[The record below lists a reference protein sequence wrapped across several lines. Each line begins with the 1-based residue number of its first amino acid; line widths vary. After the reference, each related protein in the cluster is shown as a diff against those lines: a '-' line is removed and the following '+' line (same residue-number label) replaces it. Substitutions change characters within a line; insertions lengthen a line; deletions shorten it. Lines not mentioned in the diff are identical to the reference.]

1 MKEQDIISF
10 KDFLGKSLSPK
21 SLEILSRIDFEEEN
35 IDENIEN
42 DIIEE
47 EVDSEN
53 EYTEVEEVDS
63 ENEYTEVEEE
73 KEKEIVD
80 DFYYLYSDKNEN
92 FICDIHIEGANPES
106 SEVRLIVES
115 KNWNIMFNGTIQN
128 GKCTIPVKSLNMLE
142 DGQIGKIRLEVIAE
156 GNVIKPWE
164 KSYKVK
170 KSKNVFVNFN

>member
-42 DIIEE
+42 DIIE
-47 EVDSEN
+47 
-53 EYTEVEEVDS
+53 EEVDS

-142 DGQIGKIRLEVIAE
+142 DGQMGKIRLEVIAE